1 MFGVGSASYMYV
13 GSEVWGI
20 GDNFTLPSAGRHCLA
35 AIVFWYLVCLSAA
48 TEVSDAGAQ
57 GLIALRQR

>member
-1 MFGVGSASYMYV
+1 MYV